1 MSSHGMLDFS
11 LVAMVDDVIQQ
22 HGKRLSDID
31 LASRK
36 ANEACMF
43 FMLPSF
49 LDSLST
55 LICYYCLSTYKI

>member
-1 MSSHGMLDFS
+1 MGSQGMLDFS
-11 LVAMVDDVIQQ
+11 VVAMVDDVIQQ

-43 FMLPSF
+43 FYYLSLF
-49 LDSLST
+49 LDFLCT
-55 LICYYCLSTYKI
+55 LY

>member
-1 MSSHGMLDFS
+1 MSRLDFS
-11 LVAMVDDVIQQ
+11 VVEMVDDVIQQ

-43 FMLPSF
+43 IFF
-49 LDSLST
+49 FD
-55 LICYYCLSTYKI
+55 YFYDV